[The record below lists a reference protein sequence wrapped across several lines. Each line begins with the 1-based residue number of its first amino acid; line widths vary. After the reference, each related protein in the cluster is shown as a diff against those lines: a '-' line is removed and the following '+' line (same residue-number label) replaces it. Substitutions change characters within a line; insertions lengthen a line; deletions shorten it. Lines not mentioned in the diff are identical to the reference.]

1 MHREFDPTDNPFRP
15 KSHLPLYIFTAA
27 LGVLVAADLWPLLAG
42 WINSPAVPSWNRT
55 QFGFTSAFAL
65 LAAVLGGARALF
77 GALEKL
83 GQWKVGAD
91 LAVAIACIAAIVM
104 GEPLVAAEVVFIGLL
119 GECLEAVTFDRTQK
133 ALGKLSELFPQRCWV
148 IRDGVEVRAL
158 TAELVVGDRVVVKPG
173 GIIPVDG
180 VVIDGR
186 SAVDTSALTGES
198 VPVEKGPGD
207 TVLAGSVVQNGSLT
221 VDAKRVST
229 ETVAGR
235 VIDLTG
241 RALKE
246 KSAGE
251 RLADKLARYFLPVVL
266 GLAVLAFAVNV
277 GIALGGG
284 TEAKKVSFAA
294 ACRVALYPTLAVL
307 VVACPC
313 PLVLAT
319 PAAVI
324 AALGRLAGTGVLVKS
339 GAALERLAGV
349 TAFAFDKTGT
359 LTEGRLELG
368 DVLPLTGTADELL
381 RTAATAE
388 GKSEHPIARVITA
401 AVFGSPPVAGL
412 CEASPGSQTPATAV
426 EEFAAIPGGGVRA
439 VAGGSVILVGTR
451 RLMTDNG
458 VSVGEAADALLA
470 QLDLTGQTSLLVAR
484 NGELLGAIGARDRVR
499 PEAAGVL
506 SELQALG
513 VNRLSLLTG
522 DRASVAA
529 AVSANLPLSEVR
541 SELLPTDKASAVT
554 STTAFVGDGVNDAPA
569 LATAAVG
576 IAIGSGTDI
585 AAAAGDIVMMGD
597 PLRPLPLLLRLS
609 REMVRV
615 IRQNVLWF
623 GFGVNGVGVL
633 LTGFLW
639 PLFAKADWLDKAPLA
654 GVIYHQL
661 GSLLVLANS
670 MRLLAF
676 ERTGTNTLFGRVRS
690 RLGRFDRWVNTV
702 HAHDLFDWLGKRR
715 RVIARTALVLAA
727 VVWLVSGVVVIAADE
742 VGVCQRFG
750 AVEPVMEPGL
760 HYRLPWPVDKVTRVK
775 PAEVK
780 TVEVGFRLLT
790 PEQAKQMEQA
800 KQEQQRV
807 RRPGEGSLSWA
818 SSHSDATSRLTDES
832 LLLTGDGNL
841 VEVLAT
847 VRYTIAN
854 PTAFVLGVQDVTP
867 ILRSAAES
875 VLRELAASRAF
886 EELLGLGRPEVE
898 RLAFAKLNASVQEAS
913 ADRLGVRL
921 EGITIHDLHPPQDVV
936 AAYHAVA
943 EAIQKRDK
951 TVNEATAEASRVVS
965 RAADEK
971 VRVVAVATA
980 ENTKKVSEAEAA
992 RDVFVRWHV
1001 ARTTLTPAEEMQVG
1015 GDPEKRAQL
1024 LVVKRYLTEL
1034 RLSLDASVAT
1044 LKGRDKILID
1054 ADKLPGTRRLFLLD
1068 PDLMPNPPPLA
1079 FPRGGG
1085 SDQRDP
1091 P

>member
-15 KSHLPLYIFTAA
+15 KSHLPLYLFTAVVG
-27 LGVLVAADLWPLLAG
+27 LLLAADLWPLLAG
-42 WINSPAVPSWNRT
+42 WINSPALPSWPRT
-55 QFGFTSAFAL
+55 HFGFASAFAL

-77 GALEKL
+77 RSLEKL
-83 GQWKVGAD
+83 GEWKVGAD

-104 GEPLVAAEVVFIGLL
+104 GEPLVAAEVVFIGLA
-119 GECLEAVTFDRTQK
+119 GECLEAFTFDRTQK

-148 IRDGVEVRAL
+148 LRDGVEVRVL
-158 TAELVVGDRVVVKPG
+158 TTEVVVGDRVVIKPG
-173 GIIPVDG
+173 GKIPVDG
-180 VVIDGR
+180 VVTDGR

-198 VPVEKGPGD
+198 VPLDKGPGD
-207 TVLAGSVVQNGSLT
+207 TVLAGSVVQTGSLT
-221 VDAKRVST
+221 VDARRVSS

-266 GLAVLAFAVNV
+266 GLALLAFVVNV
-277 GIALGGG
+277 GIALADS
-284 TEAKKVSFAA
+284 TEGKKVTFAA
-294 ACRVALYPTLAVL
+294 AARVALYPTLAVL

-339 GAALERLAGV
+339 GAALERLAAV

-368 DVLPLTGTADELL
+368 DVLPLQGTADELL
-381 RTAATAE
+381 RTAAIAE

-401 AVFGSPPVAGL
+401 AVS
-412 CEASPGSQTPATAV
+412 TPLPTV
-426 EEFAAIPGGGVRA
+426 DEFAATPGGGVRA
-439 VAGGSVILVGTR
+439 VAEGTVILVGTR

-458 VSVGEAADALLA
+458 VSVTDAADALLA
-470 QLDLTGQTSLLVAR
+470 QLDRSGQTSLMVAR
-484 NGELLGAIGARDRVR
+484 NGQLLGAIGARDRVR

-513 VNRLSLLTG
+513 VSRLSLLTG
-522 DRASVAA
+522 DRASVASAVA
-529 AVSANLPLSEVR
+529 ADLPLTETR
-541 SELLPTDKASAVT
+541 AELLPADKAASVT
-554 STTAFVGDGVNDAPA
+554 PTTAFVGDGVNDAPA

-576 IAIGSGTDI
+576 VAIGSGTDI
-585 AAAAGDIVMMGD
+585 AAAAGDVVMMGD

-615 IRQNVLWF
+615 IRQNVIWF
-623 GFGVNGVGVL
+623 GFGVNLVGVL

-654 GVIYHQL
+654 GVLYHQL
-661 GSLLVLANS
+661 GSVLVLVNS

-676 ERTGTNTLFGRVRS
+676 ERTGSNTLLGRVRG

-702 HAHDLFDWLGKRR
+702 HAHDLFDWLGKRW
-715 RVIARTALVLAA
+715 RVIARTLLIVGVAGWLA
-727 VVWLVSGVVVIAADE
+727 SGFVVIAADE

-750 AVEPVMEPGL
+750 AVEPTLEPGL
-760 HYRLPWPVDKVTRVK
+760 HYRLPWPADKVTRVK

-780 TVEVGFRLLT
+780 TVEVGFRILPPDQAKQL
-790 PEQAKQMEQA
+790 EQAKA
-800 KQEQQRV
+800 EQQKL
-807 RRPGEGSLSWA
+807 RRPGEGSLSWS
-818 SSHSDATSRLTDES
+818 SSHADSASRLTDES

-847 VRYTIAN
+847 VRYTISD
-854 PTAFVLGVQDVTP
+854 PTAYVLGVQEVTP

-875 VLRELAASRAF
+875 VLRELAAARSF
-886 EELLGLGRPEVE
+886 EELLGLGRQGVE
-898 RLAFAKLNASVQEAS
+898 RLAFTKLG
-913 ADRLGVRL
+913 DRVRESSHSGLGVKL
-921 EGITIHDLHPPQDVV
+921 EGITVHDLHPPQDVV

-943 EAIQKRDK
+943 EAIQKRDR

-971 VRVVAVATA
+971 VRVAAVANA
-980 ENTKKVSEAEAA
+980 DAFKKVAEATA
-992 RDVFVRWHV
+992 TRDVFDRWKA
-1001 ARTTLTPAEEMQVG
+1001 ARTTLTADEEKWAN
-1015 GDPEKRAQL
+1015 GDSAKREQL
-1024 LVVKRYLTEL
+1024 LAVKRFLTEL
-1034 RLSLDASVAT
+1034 RLSLDASVGA

-1054 ADKLPGTRRLFLLD
+1054 ADKLPGTRKLFLLD
-1068 PDLMPNPPPLA
+1068 PDLMPKTPPLA
-1079 FPRGGG
+1079 FPRGGPA
-1085 SDQRDP
+1085 DQRDP